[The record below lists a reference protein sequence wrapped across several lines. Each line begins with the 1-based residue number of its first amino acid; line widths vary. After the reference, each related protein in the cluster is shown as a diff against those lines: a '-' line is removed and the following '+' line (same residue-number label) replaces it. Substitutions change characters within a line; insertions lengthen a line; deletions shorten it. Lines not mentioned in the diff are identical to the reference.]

1 MTLGKTKINCCF
13 HFLLT
18 QFHWQFGLF
27 HRQRRNAI
35 WNKVF
40 TCKDNL
46 RGGFQNETQYP
57 LTLPG
62 NGSRMSRNVVTLLG
76 YTCRLMPTLWFSRRS
91 VLLKALI
98 SGCWLFGNR
107 CLKPAKDFRH
117 QTEREVERHS
127 PFLPQIQ
134 LLNSL
139 SLESNTREKRKL
151 HEENRFN
158 CIVLGFA
165 IHCFWA
171 HHVDR
176 HDVKK
181 PECFYARCSCRLHG
195 NIELGCKLF
204 FSCFYWSSLHS
215 LKAGWEARQGFYF

>member
-1 MTLGKTKINCCF
+1 M
-13 HFLLT
+13 
-18 QFHWQFGLF
+18 
-27 HRQRRNAI
+27 
-35 WNKVF
+35 
-40 TCKDNL
+40 
-46 RGGFQNETQYP
+46 
-57 LTLPG
+57 
-62 NGSRMSRNVVTLLG
+62 TLLG

-139 SLESNTREKRKL
+139 SLESNSREKRKL
-151 HEENRFN
+151 HEENHFN
-158 CIVLGFA
+158 CIVLALA
-165 IHCFWA
+165 IHRFWA

-176 HDVKK
+176 QDVKN
-181 PECFYARCSCRLHG
+181 G
-195 NIELGCKLF
+195 NVFMLAVAADYMVTSSWVVNYF
-204 FSCFYWSSLHS
+204 FHVFIGAPSTH
-215 LKAGWEARQGFYF
+215 

>member
-1 MTLGKTKINCCF
+1 MDQRHKGRVSEWDPIHPSRERQSHVEECSDFTGIYMSPHAHPLV
-13 HFLLT
+13 LT
-18 QFHWQFGLF
+18 TFCL
-27 HRQRRNAI
+27 
-35 WNKVF
+35 V
-40 TCKDNL
+40 
-46 RGGFQNETQYP
+46 
-57 LTLPG
+57 
-62 NGSRMSRNVVTLLG
+62 
-76 YTCRLMPTLWFSRRS
+76 
-91 VLLKALI
+91 KALI

-117 QTEREVERHS
+117 QTKREVERHS

-158 CIVLGFA
+158 CIGLVFA

-176 HDVKK
+176 QDVKTGMFL
-181 PECFYARCSCRLHG
+181 CL
-195 NIELGCKLF
+195 L
-204 FSCFYWSSLHS
+204 
-215 LKAGWEARQGFYF
+215 